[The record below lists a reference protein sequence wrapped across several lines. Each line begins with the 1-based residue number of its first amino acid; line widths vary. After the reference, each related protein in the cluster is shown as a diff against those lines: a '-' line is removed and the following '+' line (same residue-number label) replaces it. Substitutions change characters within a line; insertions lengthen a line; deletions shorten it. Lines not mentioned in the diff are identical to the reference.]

1 MRILKTILL
10 VLFCVTASAVPA
22 FAYNT
27 EYACKSE
34 VASGFIYSGAVKKWD
49 GVHFG
54 ANASYVIRGATDED
68 FETEVGKRYKGAVL
82 VVSSVKGGQVL
93 PARLFCS
100 GYDRQGF
107 TYCEGAAESMRFN
120 KDTRRFLSIFASG
133 YVLTAEEL
141 ANGQDGVITPM
152 MVIGKCKV
160 L

>member
-1 MRILKTILL
+1 MRILRTVLL
-10 VLFCVTASAVPA
+10 LLFCVTASAVPA

-34 VASGFIYSGAVKKWD
+34 VASGFIYSGVAKKWN
-49 GVHFG
+49 GVHFN
-54 ANASYVIRGATDED
+54 ANASYVIRGAKPED
-68 FETEVGKRYKGAVL
+68 FDTELGRHYKGAVL
-82 VVSSVKGGQVL
+82 VVASVKGGQVL

-100 GYDRQGF
+100 GYDDHGF
-107 TYCEGAAESMRFN
+107 THCEGRSETLRFN

-133 YVLTAEEL
+133 YVLTKKEL
-141 ANGQDGVITPM
+141 NNGQDGVVTPM